1 MTTETSRK
9 FAKAS
14 LLRAEKALRSAK
26 ILLEHGEVEDS
37 VSRAY
42 YAMFHAAKAILFTMG
57 VKAKTHKGVI
67 SSFGEHVVKKGVLDK
82 EFADILRKAF
92 DMRQRCDYETYAEL
106 EEELVK
112 EVVSNAE
119 KFVNKIKELLKISI
133 IKS

>member
-1 MTTETSRK
+1 MTMETSRN

-26 ILLEHGEVEDS
+26 ILLDHDEVEDS

-42 YAMFHAAKAILFTMG
+42 YAMFHAAKAILFTKG

-67 SSFGEHVVKKGVLDK
+67 SSFSENIVKKSILGK

-92 DMRQRCDYETYAEL
+92 DMRQRCDYEIYAKL
-106 EEELVK
+106 EKELVK
-112 EVVSNAE
+112 EVVSDAE
-119 KFVNKIKELLKISI
+119 NFVNKIRELMK
-133 IKS
+133 